1 MYLTE
6 RPDMRGPWG
15 WMPPRR
21 GRQATTPP
29 QQRASGEGD
38 IAGIQATEAPDGVS
52 WGLERVQAWGS
63 QRVRQHLSGEAG
75 FNTRLLSF
83 LLALHDKL

>member
-1 MYLTE
+1 MGLDATE
-6 RPDMRGPWG
+6 ERKTGH
-15 WMPPRR
+15 PP
-21 GRQATTPP
+21 PP
-29 QQRASGEGD
+29 QRASGEGD